1 MTSAFRVFR
10 LAAVPRAL
18 RIAAVLAAVACS
30 APAPAARAPD
40 LPAVRL
46 LDGRGSEALRL
57 AFHHAAG
64 RRPSP
69 ADLAGEAAW
78 IDSVSAPLREFW
90 AGHGDGVL
98 RDLAEDTGV
107 DWVESSL
114 NVYFV
119 RQPLG
124 ALAFSLPLVVDLSV
138 LRQVPPDRADF
149 YQGLLAWALVHE
161 LAHRVYDQPGI
172 ARSTSLPEAPGPRA
186 ELVAGSAHDWI
197 ELVTAFVLRDA
208 LGEETVR
215 PLLYN
220 RALQRTVGLRRLELF
235 DGRFLSRWRPGPGR
249 PLPDWLAAAN
259 EAELDLGVRHPEAE
273 AFLERGL
280 AGPGRIPA
288 GRVRAA
294 ADTASAAFG
303 LEPAVVAQLLSDWEG
318 RHGAGR
324 LGAFPYRAPEGTWSW
339 E

>member
-1 MTSAFRVFR
+1 MAALSRSVR
-10 LAAVPRAL
+10 LL
-18 RIAAVLAAVACS
+18 AVLAAGACS

-40 LPAVRL
+40 LPTVRL

-69 ADLAGEAAW
+69 ADLAGEAGW
-78 IDSVSAPLREFW
+78 IDSVSAPLRAFW
-90 AGHGDGVL
+90 VEHGDAVL
-98 RDLAEDTGV
+98 RDLADDTGV
-107 DWVESSL
+107 EWVESSL

-149 YQGLLAWALVHE
+149 YDGLLAWALVHE
-161 LAHRVYDQPGI
+161 LAHRVYDQPAI
-172 ARSTSLPEAPGPRA
+172 ARSTSLAEAPGPRA

-197 ELVTAFVLRDA
+197 DLVTAFVLRDA
-208 LGEETVR
+208 LGEDAVR
-215 PLLYN
+215 PLLHN

-235 DGRFLSRWRPGPGR
+235 DGRFLSSWRPGPGR
-249 PLPDWLAAAN
+249 PLPDWLA
-259 EAELDLGVRHPEAE
+259 ETSEEELDLGVRHPGAE
-273 AFLERGL
+273 AFLERSL
-280 AGPGRIPA
+280 AGPGRVPPE
-288 GRVRAA
+288 RVRAA

-303 LEPAVVAQLLSDWEG
+303 LEPTVVAQLLSDWEG
-318 RHGAGR
+318 LHGAGR
-324 LGAFPYRAPEGTWSW
+324 LGAFPYRTPEGTWSW